1 VKNQGLRS
9 PDRGYALAT
18 LLVGIAVM
26 SVLMTAIMPVWRHQV
41 QREKE
46 AELVFR
52 GEQYARAIGLFQ
64 RKYGGAFPP
73 SLDVLLE
80 QKFLRRQYKDPM
92 TADGE
97 FQILFQTAAAAPGQP
112 GTGQPGAGLPGA
124 GQPGAGLS
132 GAGQPGAPG
141 RPPAAQPPGFG
152 QPSSAGQ
159 AASGQSGFAMGTLGA
174 RGGIVGVA
182 SKSKEKS
189 IRLYNG
195 QDRYDRWHFV
205 YTAAAQTVGVPG
217 SAVPG
222 AVPGGR
228 TPGAAV
234 PGQPPLAPGRD
245 PGRPGTRPSGT
256 FGAKPPGS

>member
-1 VKNQGLRS
+1 MDDIGRVVKNQHSRTS
-9 PDRGYALAT
+9 ESGYALAV

-26 SVLMTAIMPVWRHQV
+26 SVLMSAVMPAWQHQI

-80 QKFLRRQYKDPM
+80 QKFLRRKYKDPM
-92 TADGE
+92 TPDGE
-97 FQILFQTAAAAPGQP
+97 FQILFQAIQAPGQ
-112 GTGQPGAGLPGA
+112 PGA
-124 GQPGAGLS
+124 GQPGAAAPGL
-132 GAGQPGAPG
+132 GQPAAPGQPGGGA
-141 RPPAAQPPGFG
+141 PAAFGPGG
-152 QPSSAGQ
+152 TVQLTPLQPSGGPGVATG
-159 AASGQSGFAMGTLGA
+159 AIGA
-174 RGGIVGVA
+174 RGGVIGVA

-205 YTAAAQTVGVPG
+205 YTAAAQAVGVPGAAAPGVGVPG
-217 SAVPG
+217 SRVPG
-222 AVPGGR
+222 A
-228 TPGAAV
+228 TT
-234 PGQPPLAPGRD
+234 PGQPQAPGPS
-245 PGRPGTRPSGT
+245 PGRPGSRPGGSPGPR
-256 FGAKPPGS
+256 PPGN